1 MIHGVYTVALG
12 AALLA
17 AAPSALYRRVTRR
30 VPLRLRERLG
40 YAPPRRGRPCGWI
53 HAVSVGESITAAPIV
68 DGLRRLAPGLPLVM
82 TTVTETGARIV
93 AERFAGAVTH
103 RFFPLDLPGAV
114 RRSVDA
120 IDPAFVVCMETELW
134 PNMLGLLARRGVPVM
149 IANGRVSD
157 RSYPRYRAVRAF
169 LRPVLGHVSVFAMQ
183 SDEDARRIVD
193 LGAPP
198 TRVFVTGNLKHEA
211 SPDDADATERWRRRL
226 GLSPETA
233 AWIAGSTHR
242 GEEEIVLAAHGRL
255 LERVPGAR
263 LVLAP
268 RHPERVPELVESI
281 RRRGWP
287 VLRRSELPEPDRAE
301 RTPASDG
308 ALIVIDTVGELASIY
323 SVGVAAFVGGSLVPA
338 GGHNVLEPALRG
350 KPVLF
355 GPHTENFRESAA
367 LLGASGGGLLVR
379 DDAELASAL
388 TRLFTDRDACAALG
402 AAALRAAASREGAV
416 RRTLEL
422 IERFLLPAVSVADN
436 AGGVGDNAES
446 GAVDGSAS

>member
-1 MIHGVYTVALG
+1 VIQGVYTAALG

-40 YAPPRRGRPCGWI
+40 YLKHRGGRPCGWI

-68 DGLRRLAPGLPLVM
+68 DGVRRLAPGLPLVM

-93 AERFAGAVTH
+93 RERFAGAVAH

-120 IDPAFVVCMETELW
+120 INPAFVVCMETELW
-134 PNMLGLLARRGVPVM
+134 PNVLGLLGRRGVPVM

-157 RSYPRYRAVRAF
+157 RSFPRYRAVRRF
-169 LRPVLGHVSVFAMQ
+169 LRPVLAHVTVFAMQ
-183 SDEDARRIVD
+183 SDEDARRIVA
-193 LGAPP
+193 LGAPAE
-198 TRVFVTGNLKHEA
+198 RVFVTGNLKHDALADEA
-211 SPDDADATERWRRRL
+211 GSADAWRGRL
-226 GLSPETA
+226 GFTPDTE

-242 GEEEIVLAAHGRL
+242 GEEELVLDAHARL

-268 RHPERVPELVESI
+268 RHPERVPELIELI
-281 RRRGWP
+281 RRRGLSA
-287 VLRRSELPEPDRAE
+287 VRRSELPGRGTDAE
-301 RTPASDG
+301 
-308 ALIVIDTVGELASIY
+308 LIVLDTVGELASIY
-323 SVGVAAFVGGSLVPA
+323 AVGVAAFVGGSLVPA

-355 GPHTENFRESAA
+355 GPHTENFREAAA
-367 LLGASGGGLLVR
+367 LLAAGGGGLLVR
-379 DDAELASAL
+379 NDVELASAL
-388 TRLFTDRDACAALG
+388 TRLFTDRDAAAALG
-402 AAALRAAASREGAV
+402 TAARAAAASRDGAA

-422 IERFLLPAVSVADN
+422 IERFLLPSASVATD
-436 AGGVGDNAES
+436 AG
-446 GAVDGSAS
+446 AS